1 MRLLASLPPA
11 PAPPRFL
18 ATPHPNGAHYVS
30 LGTQG
35 HPRTCTHR
43 VTLLCH
49 VGCVTP
55 PFFAPIYHDTGARVF
70 TNPHRA
76 WQGMA
81 HDLHKVWARM
91 PARLPFHP
99 SGPPPLSTLGMC
111 GAQQTQLPAHQPDPF
126 PLAPVTL
133 GAKCSPRQT
142 QHTQWPESKSRGSQ
156 LETRGTVMAR
166 QSSAWPPAAHQQVA
180 SAVHHFCSLTHHGG
194 ILLAYALAPT
204 VHQSPKA
211 GGQSPEGHWSPEGH
225 CIPARRRHPVRV

>member
-1 MRLLASLPPA
+1 MWAVSHRHFSRPSTT
-11 PAPPRFL
+11 
-18 ATPHPNGAHYVS
+18 TPV
-30 LGTQG
+30 QG
-35 HPRTCTHR
+35 FSP
-43 VTLLCH
+43 
-49 VGCVTP
+49 TP
-55 PFFAPIYHDTGARVF
+55 TVPG
-70 TNPHRA
+70 RA
-76 WQGMA
+76 W
-81 HDLHKVWARM
+81 RM
-91 PARLPFHP
+91 IFTKCGLACQHACPSTP

-111 GAQQTQLPAHQPDPF
+111 GAQQTQPPAHQPDPF

-194 ILLAYALAPT
+194 ILLAYTLAPT

-211 GGQSPEGHWSPEGH
+211 GGQSPKGHWSPEGH